1 MFNLIWEGEIIDTV
15 DTRDEAAYLAQEYK
29 LAYGGG
35 QITIEEA
42 DDDWDEGQPTM
53 YEEYQDLWGG
63 DDAFETCSYAEDW

>member
-42 DDDWDEGQPTM
+42 DEDDGQPTWEQEWEDFGECG
-53 YEEYQDLWGG
+53 YEMEYI
-63 DDAFETCSYAEDW
+63 

>member
-1 MFNLIWEGEIIDTV
+1 MYNLIWEGEVIDTV

-42 DDDWDEGQPTM
+42 DLEDDGQPTM

-63 DDAFETCSYAEDW
+63 DDQFETCSYAEDW